1 MYYSYDYLVQAR
13 HHDLMR
19 AAARSRLAAQARLA
33 RAPRR
38 RHVITAPARLL
49 AGVRAHGIRPA
60 SS

>member
-1 MYYSYDYLVQAR
+1 MYTYDYLVQAR
-13 HHDLMR
+13 HDDLMR
-19 AAARSRLAAQARLA
+19 AAARHRPAAQALRA

-38 RHVITAPARLL
+38 RRVTTAPARLL